1 MDTKNLGSQKPRYMM
16 SHEVLGVEVSVL
28 VSWQILDLFSCCALE
43 RKAGR
48 YMYWQVFTFAHQSL
62 CDIIREMNILS
73 LEVIW

>member
-1 MDTKNLGSQKPRYMM
+1 MDTKTSKVYMM

-48 YMYWQVFTFAHQSL
+48 YMYWQVLRLHTKVYVTL
-62 CDIIREMNILS
+62 
-73 LEVIW
+73 